1 MQPFSH
7 ATSKPQPDKLTVAAT
22 MDGVDGQVR
31 RIKEGLSRLPTQRHL
46 DTYPA
51 RYTKHSANPE
61 GVVWS
66 QVLPLLPAS
75 ALGTPELRWA
85 RPAIYSAFY
94 SSLPPKYSPDYL
106 RYLGR

>member
-1 MQPFSH
+1 MQPCNQQTTARQADSRCH
-7 ATSKPQPDKLTVAAT
+7 
-22 MDGVDGQVR
+22 DGVDGQVR

-106 RYLGR
+106 RYLG

>member
-1 MQPFSH
+1 MQPFNH

-22 MDGVDGQVR
+22 MAWMAKCAASR
-31 RIKEGLSRLPTQRHL
+31 R
-46 DTYPA
+46 
-51 RYTKHSANPE
+51 TKHFANPE

-85 RPAIYSAFY
+85 SPAIYSAFY

-106 RYLGR
+106 